1 MFTYEQGNQAKK
13 EQELPTGRI
22 FPYDNT
28 ETLRVLGCAF
38 NHPSKVIGNKMADFF
53 Y

>member
-22 FPYDNT
+22 FPYDDT
-28 ETLRVLGCAF
+28 ET
-38 NHPSKVIGNKMADFF
+38 PSVSLDVHSIIQAK
-53 Y
+53 